1 MLNHLCDYKRINFGC
16 GRSPTPGW
24 INFDNSQS
32 INIASSPIKFFILRK
47 FGFLNL
53 QQIENIKWLKENKI
67 FYADATKK
75 LPFSKNEINYI
86 YSSHMLEHLS
96 KKSARK
102 FLKECLR
109 VLKPNG
115 VLRLVLPDLR
125 QLVESYIQN
134 GDADIFLE
142 KSYLGTPPAETLQ
155 DKLKVIFQGYRHH
168 QWMYDA
174 KSLSKMLLENG
185 FKKVVEQKA
194 GVTFIDNY
202 GELDLYERSEE
213 SFIIEAFK

>member
-1 MLNHLCDYKRINFGC
+1 MLNPLGNEKRINIGC

-32 INIASSPIKFFILRK
+32 INIASSPIKYFVLRK
-47 FGFLNL
+47 LGFLSP

-67 FYADATKK
+67 SYADASKK
-75 LPFSKNEINYI
+75 LPFNKNEISCI

-96 KKSARK
+96 KKSAQI

-125 QLVESYIQN
+125 QLVESYIKN
-134 GDADIFLE
+134 GDAETFLE
-142 KSYLGTPPAETLQ
+142 KSYLGTPSAETLQ
-155 DKLKVIFQGYRHH
+155 DKLKIIFQGYRHH

-174 KSLSKMLLENG
+174 QSLSKIVLENG

-194 GVTFIDNY
+194 GVTCIDNY
-202 GELDLYERSEE
+202 GELNLYERSEE